1 MNEQKNTPNISN
13 EYKPITMWGYFGYQI
28 LFSIPII
35 GLILIIIF
43 SFGGTS
49 NINLKNF
56 ARSYFCKWI
65 IISII
70 LLILFI
76 IFMIL
81 GTITYTN

>member
-35 GLILIIIF
+35 WLILIIIF
-43 SFGGTS
+43 SFGGPS

-76 IFMIL
+76 MFMIF